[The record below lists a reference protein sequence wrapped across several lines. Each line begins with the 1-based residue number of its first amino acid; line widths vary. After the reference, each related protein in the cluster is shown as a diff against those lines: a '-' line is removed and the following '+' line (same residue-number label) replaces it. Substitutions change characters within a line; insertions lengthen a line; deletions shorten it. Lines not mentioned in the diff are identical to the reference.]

1 MGRNA
6 AAAPDVLSVSDPSEQ
21 QDLAVLQRS
30 GLFEGEWFTARNTD
44 VPGGSHAVLVHWHR
58 YGWQEGRW
66 PNPYFDPTYYRS
78 RNPDCT
84 GNPLLHYIQQGEAA
98 GRRPVAHFDPAW
110 YRTHHAVPVNELCLA
125 HYLRQRCTPL
135 VSPLAE
141 FDAAFYLRENPDV
154 AAAGMDP
161 MEHYLVRGA
170 SEGRMPCPRF
180 NPKRWGG
187 AGLHP
192 NPLLGLLRWREEG
205 GLDTGAP
212 NIADEVRRN
221 TRPAAGFEAV
231 QALPPGLPRRAMLLA
246 YYLPQFHP
254 VAENDA
260 WWGKGFTE
268 WTSLG
273 RALPRFAGH
282 YQPRIPRDLGHYRLD
297 GSDTL
302 RRQAELARGAGLHGF
317 VFYFYWFNGRRLLE
331 APLEALLADRG
342 IDLPF
347 CLMWANENWSRRWDG
362 SDHEVLIS
370 QDYRTRDEPALIAEF
385 ARHFA
390 DPRYIRL
397 GGRPVLMVYRAQLIP
412 DTAATVDRW
421 RRLFRT
427 AHGEDPLFIMAQSF
441 GAHDPRPAGMDAA
454 VEFPPHKLTSR
465 TPMITDTLHVLDP
478 AFDAEVYDY
487 AAIARAS
494 VEEPQPDYPLIK
506 TAAPGWDNDPR
517 RQGAGTVLH
526 GADPALYQAWLEN
539 LIGFARRNPIEGEAV
554 VCINAWNEWA
564 EGATLEPD
572 VHWGGAFLNATGR
585 AAAGLPAPGVRTRI
599 LLVGHDGLVHGA
611 QTLLLRLGRALRAN
625 HGVDVAFLL
634 LAGGPLEAEC
644 RAVAPTVVAGGP
656 DQLDALVRSARAA
669 GCTAAIVNTAASAGM
684 AAVLERHQIPFVLL
698 VHELPRLLREK
709 GLIGALR
716 EGMARARTVV
726 FPAELVRDR
735 CLQALGTAAAHTAIL
750 PQGVEAKLSALGAR
764 QAVRAELHV
773 PQNGILALG
782 MGYADLRK
790 GFDLF
795 LHVWR
800 AMRDDGAPV
809 SFAWAGGIDPATE
822 SHFGAEIA
830 AAEATGSFRF
840 LGQRDD
846 PADLLAAADV
856 FLLTS
861 REDPLPSV
869 VLEAM
874 ANGTPVVAFEET
886 GGAPELLARFEA
898 GRSVPLGDVTAMAR
912 AAAALAAG
920 FGPERKHA
928 LAAASR
934 AAFRFEGY
942 SAALLKLA
950 RPGLLSVSVVVP
962 SCDYG
967 RYMPSRLASIL
978 AQSYPVREVIVLDD
992 ASTDDSVAAARQTAQ
1007 AWGRRVEVEEGT
1019 RRSGSVFRQWR
1030 RAAERASG
1038 DWLWIAE
1045 ADDEADPAFLA
1056 AVAEAAG
1063 RAPDAAFAFSDSCA
1077 IDGAGTLLW
1086 PDHKGYYGP
1095 AVLASDAVFSGPA
1108 FLREHLAE
1116 RNLILNVSGVL
1127 WRRADLLAA
1136 LRRCEADL
1144 AHFRVAGDWRVYAEV
1159 LARPGAQ
1166 VAYVSRPLNRHRR
1179 HGASVTARLGAAAH
1193 VAEVARVHEVVS
1205 QLVGPDPA
1213 LRQRQRRYRRSL
1225 VKGSA

>member
-1 MGRNA
+1 MGEA
-6 AAAPDVLSVSDPSEQ
+6 TTTAPAVLSVSDPLEQ
-21 QDLAVLQRS
+21 QELAILQRS
-30 GLFEGEWFTARNTD
+30 GLFEGEWFAARNTD
-44 VPGGSHAVLVHWHR
+44 VAGGSHAGLVHWHR
-58 YGWQEGRW
+58 YGWQEDRW
-66 PNPYFDPTYYRS
+66 PNPYFDPAYYRS
-78 RNPDCT
+78 RNPGST
-84 GNPLLHYIQQGEAA
+84 ANPLLHYIRQGEAA

-110 YRTHHAVPVNELCLA
+110 YRARHAVRPGELCLA
-125 HYLRQRCTPL
+125 HYLRHRLTGA

-170 SEGRMPCPRF
+170 SEGRAPCPRF

-187 AGLHP
+187 AGLHA
-192 NPLLGLLRWREEG
+192 NPLLGLLRWREEAR
-205 GLDTGAP
+205 LDTGAP
-212 NIADEVRRN
+212 NIAEEVRRN
-221 TRPAAGFEAV
+221 TRPAAGFETV
-231 QALPPGLPRRAMLLA
+231 QPLPPGLPRRAMLLA

-254 VAENDA
+254 VPENDS

-297 GSDTL
+297 GGDTL
-302 RRQAELARGAGLHGF
+302 RRQAEMARGAGLHGF

-362 SDHEVLIS
+362 SDQEVLIT

-390 DPRYIRL
+390 DSRYIRL

-421 RRLFRT
+421 RRLFRI
-427 AHGEDPLFIMAQSF
+427 AHGEDPLFVMAQSF
-441 GAHDPRPAGMDAA
+441 GEHDPRPAGMDAA
-454 VEFPPHKLTSR
+454 VEFPPHKLTGR
-465 TPMITDTLHVLDP
+465 TPMITDALHVLDP

-494 VEEPQPDYPLIK
+494 VEEPEPAYPLIK

-526 GADPALYQAWLEN
+526 GANPALYQAWLED
-539 LIGFARRNPIEGEAV
+539 LIGFARRNPVEGEAI

-564 EGATLEPD
+564 EGAALEPD
-572 VHWGGAFLNATGR
+572 VHWGGAFLNSTGR
-585 AAAGLPAPGVRTRI
+585 AVAGLPAPGARTRI

-611 QTLLLRLGRALRAN
+611 QALLLRLGRALRAN

-644 RAVAPTVVAGGP
+644 RAVAPTVVANGP
-656 DQLDALVRSARAA
+656 DQLDVLIRSARAA
-669 GCTAAIVNTAASAGM
+669 GCTAAILNTAASAGM
-684 AAVLERHQIPFVLL
+684 AAMLECHQIPSVLL

-709 GLIGALR
+709 DLIGRLR
-716 EGMARARTVV
+716 DGMASARTVV

-735 CLQALGTAAAHTAIL
+735 CLEALGAMAAHAIIL
-750 PQGVEAKLSALGAR
+750 PQGIKAKQPASGAR
-764 QAVRAELHV
+764 NAVRAGLHV
-773 PQNGILALG
+773 PPGAVLALG

-795 LHVWR
+795 LQVWR
-800 AMRDDGAPV
+800 AMRDRGAPV

-822 SHFGAEIA
+822 AHFGAEIA

-869 VLEAM
+869 ALEAM
-874 ANGTPVVAFEET
+874 AVGTPVVAFEDT
-886 GGAPELLARFEA
+886 GGVPDLLVRFEA
-898 GRSVPLGDVTAMAR
+898 GISVPLGDVAAMAR
-912 AAAALAAG
+912 AVVAAAAG
-920 FGPERKHA
+920 FSPKRKQA
-928 LAAASR
+928 LAAAAQ

-942 SAALLKLA
+942 SAALLGLA
-950 RPGLLSVSVVVP
+950 RPGLLPVSVVVP

-967 RYMPSRLASIL
+967 RYMPSRLASIF
-978 AQSYPVREVIVLDD
+978 AQTYPVREVIVLDD
-992 ASTDDSVAAARQTAQ
+992 ASTDDSVAAARQTAA
-1007 AWGRRVEVEEGT
+1007 AWGRRIEVVEQA

-1030 RAAERASG
+1030 RAAERATG

-1045 ADDEADPAFLA
+1045 ADDGADPAFLA

-1077 IDGAGTLLW
+1077 IDEGGVTLW
-1086 PDHKGYYGP
+1086 PDHKAYYGP
-1095 AVLASDAVFSGPA
+1095 SVLAADAVFEGAA

-1116 RNLILNVSGVL
+1116 RNLILNVSSVL

-1166 VAYVSRPLNRHRR
+1166 VAYVSRPLNHHRR
-1179 HGASVTARLGAAAH
+1179 HGASVTARIGAAAH

-1205 QLVGPDPA
+1205 KLLGLDPA
-1213 LRQRQRRYRRSL
+1213 LRQRQRQYRRSL
-1225 VKGSA
+1225 VKGPV